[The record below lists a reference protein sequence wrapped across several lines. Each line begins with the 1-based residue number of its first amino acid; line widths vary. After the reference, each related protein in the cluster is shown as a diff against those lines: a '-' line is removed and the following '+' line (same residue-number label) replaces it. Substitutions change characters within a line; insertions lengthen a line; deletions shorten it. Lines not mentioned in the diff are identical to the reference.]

1 MTATPGKIVRMY
13 STGAPDVLKI
23 EDMEIGP
30 PMPGEVQVQH
40 KAIGLNFIEVYWR
53 SGVYPLPLP
62 TCIGNEGAGVVLA
75 VGEGVNDFK
84 PGDRVAYGS
93 GPIGS
98 YSTVRNMPAHPLV
111 KIPDAIDFET
121 AAAMMLKG
129 LTAQYLL
136 RRVYKVQ
143 AGETIL
149 FHAAAGGV
157 GTIATQWAKSLGVR
171 VIGTVSTR
179 EKAELARANG
189 CAEVIITSEENVVK
203 RVKELTDGK
212 GVPVV
217 YDSVG
222 KATFVDSLD
231 CLKPR
236 GMMVSFGNASGK
248 VDPVPLQWLVERG
261 SLVLTRPSGAAFTV
275 DKAEMLES
283 AAEMFGV
290 VASGAVKIQIN
301 QRFALADVV
310 KAHTEL
316 ENRRT
321 TGCTVLIP

>member
-1 MTATPGKIVRMY
+1 MSTTHGKIVRFHNPG
-13 STGAPDVLKI
+13 TPDVLT
-23 EDMEIGP
+23 MENLELGP
-30 PMPGEVQVQH
+30 PKAGEVQVEH
-40 KAIGLNFIEVYWR
+40 KAIGLNYIEVYWR
-53 SGVYPLPLP
+53 TGVYPQPLP
-62 TCIGNEGAGVVLA
+62 CCPGTEGAGIVRA
-75 VGEGVNDFK
+75 VGEGVTEFK
-84 PGDRVAYGS
+84 EGDRVAYGS
-93 GPIGS
+93 GPVGS

-111 KIPDAIDFET
+111 KIPDSIDFET

-129 LTAQYLL
+129 FTAQYLL

-157 GTIATQWAKSLGVR
+157 GSIVTQWAKSLGVR
-171 VIGTVSTR
+171 VIGTVSTH
-179 EKAELARANG
+179 EKAAQAKANG
-189 CAEVIITSEENVVK
+189 CAEVIVTSEENIVD

-222 KATFVDSLD
+222 KATFVDSLN

-248 VDPVPLQWLVERG
+248 VDPVPLQWLAERG
-261 SLVLTRPSGAAFTV
+261 SLVLTRPSVASFTV

-283 AAEMFGV
+283 AAEMFDV
-290 VASGAVKIQIN
+290 VARGAVKIQIN

-316 ENRRT
+316 ESRRT

>member
-1 MTATPGKIVRMY
+1 M
-13 STGAPDVLKI
+13 
-23 EDMEIGP
+23 EDLEIGP
-30 PMPGEVQVQH
+30 PKADEVQIEH

-53 SGVYPLPLP
+53 TGVYPQPLP
-62 TCIGNEGAGVVLA
+62 CCPGTEGAGIVRA
-75 VGEGVNDFK
+75 VGEKVTEFK

-93 GPIGS
+93 GPVGS
-98 YSTVRNMPAHPLV
+98 YCTIRNMPAHPLV

-129 LTAQYLL
+129 FTAQYLL
-136 RRVYKVQ
+136 RRVYKVK

-157 GTIATQWAKSLGVR
+157 GSIASQWARSLGVR

-179 EKAELARANG
+179 EKAEQALANG
-189 CAEVIITSEENVVK
+189 CVEVIITSEENLVD
-203 RVKELTDGK
+203 RVKALTQGK

-222 KATFVDSLD
+222 KATFLDSLN
-231 CLKPR
+231 CLSPR

-248 VDPVPLQWLVERG
+248 VDPVPLNWLAERG
-261 SLVLTRPSGAAFTV
+261 SLVLTRPTVASFTA

-283 AAEMFGV
+283 ANEMFNV
-290 VASGAVKIQIN
+290 VVNGAVKIQIN
-301 QRFALADVV
+301 QRFALSDVV
-310 KAHTEL
+310 QAHTEL

-321 TGCTVLIP
+321 TASTVLIP

>member
-1 MTATPGKIVRMY
+1 
-13 STGAPDVLKI
+13 
-23 EDMEIGP
+23 
-30 PMPGEVQVQH
+30 
-40 KAIGLNFIEVYWR
+40 
-53 SGVYPLPLP
+53 
-62 TCIGNEGAGVVLA
+62 
-75 VGEGVNDFK
+75 
-84 PGDRVAYGS
+84 
-93 GPIGS
+93 
-98 YSTVRNMPAHPLV
+98 MPAHPLV

-261 SLVLTRPSGAAFTV
+261 SLVLTRPSVAAFTV

>member
-1 MTATPGKIVRMY
+1 MSTSTGKIVRFY
-13 STGAPDVLKI
+13 NPGAPDVLKMEDI
-23 EDMEIGP
+23 EVNP
-30 PMPGEVQVQH
+30 PKAGEVQIEH

-53 SGVYPLPLP
+53 TGVYPQPLP
-62 TCIGNEGAGVVLA
+62 CCPGTEGAGIVRA
-75 VGEGVNDFK
+75 VGEGVTDLK
-84 PGDRVAYGS
+84 VGDRVAYGS
-93 GPIGS
+93 GPVGS
-98 YSTVRNMPAHPLV
+98 YCTVRNMPAHPLV
-111 KIPDAIDFET
+111 KIPDAIDFDT
-121 AAAMMLKG
+121 AAAMILKG
-129 LTAQYLL
+129 FTAQYLL

-171 VIGTVSTR
+171 VIGTVSTH

-189 CAEVIITSEENVVK
+189 CAEVIVTSEENVVK

-222 KATFVDSLD
+222 KATFVESLD

-261 SLVLTRPSGAAFTV
+261 SLVLTRPTVASFTV
-275 DKAEMLES
+275 DKSEMLES

-321 TGCTVLIP
+321 TGSTVLIP